1 MCLVDKIALQM
12 QVLMKQFPVHEVPVL
27 LELIFSPRK
36 SRPLAKGP
44 PGKPLRGPGG
54 SLKWRESE
62 LERPS

>member
-36 SRPLAKGP
+36 SRPLAKGDR
-44 PGKPLRGPGG
+44 K
-54 SLKWRESE
+54 SVV
-62 LERPS
+62 